1 MPQLVLKLLADEWV
15 KFLLL
20 AHARYGKDSE
30 AWKSA
35 LETMDLLIWS
45 ANQKP
50 SVEDRRK
57 LATMLPGL
65 LKRLQAGLQAAG
77 TQPEIRQVFFSKL
90 MRLHTKVIS
99 GAAPAAPEPPL
110 AAVVPTLTEAVA
122 PASGPEHPK
131 ATAASA
137 TETVRPEDS
146 SGLQPPPLPTIDLA
160 GPRAVEQGSSEPVPS
175 EQKVAAKSIA
185 AMPAREPEID
195 EDAAPATEAPE
206 FSNLTI
212 RNPFGDGDIEVE
224 EISLSDLPGVPEL
237 QAGGGGGG
245 AKPTDQHSQSVTSL
259 KNGDWLE
266 FRDDDDSRTQAK
278 LSYISPL
285 KGTYLFVNRQGVK
298 VGEYSLYELAR
309 EFRTGRAV
317 LLEAVPLFDRAM
329 SSLVG
334 ALKTK

>member
-1 MPQLVLKLLADEWV
+1 
-15 KFLLL
+15 
-20 AHARYGKDSE
+20 
-30 AWKSA
+30 
-35 LETMDLLIWS
+35 
-45 ANQKP
+45 
-50 SVEDRRK
+50 
-57 LATMLPGL
+57 
-65 LKRLQAGLQAAG
+65 
-77 TQPEIRQVFFSKL
+77 
-90 MRLHTKVIS
+90 
-99 GAAPAAPEPPL
+99 
-110 AAVVPTLTEAVA
+110 VVPTLTEAVA

-334 ALKTK
+334 ALKKK